1 MDIEKNILLFGMQN
15 FYTKSVN
22 ILMTILWKDYFLH
35 LKVQKLVSPHLI
47 QGESIE
53 LCMYVRWYLT
63 IFTGKNWVLLNSV
76 QERQFGCFWP
86 FSFVYTISWDLFSF
100 YYHVQKYICLKDV
113 IRQIDSKN
121 EWLFLLAIFTAKFLL
136 VLS

>member
-86 FSFVYTISWDLFSF
+86 FSFVYTISWDLLSF
-100 YYHVQKYICLKDV
+100 YYHVQEYICLKNV